1 VATAT
6 LEVLSS
12 GPTASRSQ
20 RLGLRESRERS
31 GVSLEQ
37 IAERTKISMQF
48 LRAIEQEDF
57 GRLPGG
63 IFRTSYL
70 RQYAAAIGL
79 DEGQLLAQYAEL
91 SSPETV
97 ARTYT
102 PPAPTLAA
110 SLLRWLTAKI

>member
-12 GPTASRSQ
+12 GPTVSRSR
-20 RLGLRESRERS
+20 RLDLRELREQS

-37 IAERTKISMQF
+37 IAERTKISMHF

-57 GRLPGG
+57 GKLPGG
-63 IFRTSYL
+63 IFNTSYL

-79 DEGQLLAQYAEL
+79 DEGMLLAHYAEL
-91 SSPETV
+91 SSPDT
-97 ARTYT
+97 AAKNYT
-102 PPAPTLAA
+102 TPTLAA
-110 SLLRWLTAKI
+110 SLIRWLTAKI